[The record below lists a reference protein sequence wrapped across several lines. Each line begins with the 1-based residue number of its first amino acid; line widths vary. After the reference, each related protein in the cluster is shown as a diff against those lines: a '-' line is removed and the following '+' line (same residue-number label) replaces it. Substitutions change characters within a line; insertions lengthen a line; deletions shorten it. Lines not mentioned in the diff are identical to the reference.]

1 MLSDNYIKEVINST
15 TELYKDIDK
24 NITDLVLSRIRK
36 DKNKEEEHLI
46 RMESLMCATLQQ
58 LDCLIDVLNNQISKN
73 E

>member
-1 MLSDNYIKEVINST
+1 MLTDNYIIEVIDST

-36 DKNKEEEHLI
+36 DKNKEEKHLF

-58 LDCLIDVLNNQISKN
+58 LDCIIDVLNNQNSKN